1 MACRGG
7 CGAEQN
13 YEDDGI
19 ATTRAQDSWH
29 DTPVAE
35 TKQRNI
41 VDRLADLGEEAIQ
54 RIGNAPGGDR
64 ILNAM
69 ANTRDRIDDL
79 QKRMRGLEDLDKRLA
94 VVERRLDKLEGKGK
108 PATSTRKS
116 TTSTRKSSSSSPS

>member
-1 MACRGG
+1 MA
-7 CGAEQN
+7 Q
-13 YEDDGI
+13 
-19 ATTRAQDSWH
+19 
-29 DTPVAE
+29 

-79 QKRMRGLEDLDKRLA
+79 QKRVRGLEDLEKRLVA
-94 VVERRLDKLEGKGK
+94 VERRLDKVEGKGK
-108 PATSTRKS
+108 ATTSRKT
-116 TTSTRKSSSSSPS
+116 TTSTRKSSSSS

>member
-1 MACRGG
+1 
-7 CGAEQN
+7 
-13 YEDDGI
+13 
-19 ATTRAQDSWH
+19 
-29 DTPVAE
+29 VAE

-79 QKRMRGLEDLDKRLA
+79 QKRVRGLEDLDKRLA

-108 PATSTRKS
+108 PGTSTRKAP
-116 TTSTRKSSSSSPS
+116 TSTRKSSGPSSSAS

>member
-1 MACRGG
+1 MA
-7 CGAEQN
+7 Q
-13 YEDDGI
+13 
-19 ATTRAQDSWH
+19 
-29 DTPVAE
+29 

-79 QKRMRGLEDLDKRLA
+79 QKRVRGLEDLEKRLA
-94 VVERRLDKLEGKGK
+94 TVERRLDRVEGKGK
-108 PATSTRKS
+108 TTASTRKP
-116 TTSTRKSSSSSPS
+116 TTSTRKSSSSSSG